1 MNFLYKESDSKK
13 IYMFFFLSGMGGGG
27 GGVEGEWGLE

>member
-13 IYMFFFLSGMGGGG
+13 IYMFFFCRGWAGGGG
-27 GGVEGEWGLE
+27 GRG